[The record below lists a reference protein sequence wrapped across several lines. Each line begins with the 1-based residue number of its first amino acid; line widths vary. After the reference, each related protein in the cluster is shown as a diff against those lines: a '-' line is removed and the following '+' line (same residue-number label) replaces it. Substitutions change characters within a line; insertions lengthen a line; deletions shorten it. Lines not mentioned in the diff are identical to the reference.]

1 MLSSS
6 GATSAYAH
14 FTTTGFIPFDG
25 GANHIYRIGGEGIT
39 WNEYGARIAWYNAD
53 FTLKSSVVKYDKIG
67 ASIYYPTKID
77 DPNAAVAFSTDANVA
92 PPQGA
97 AYFRVSAKGKGENL
111 VVTLD
116 EKIE

>member
-1 MLSSS
+1 MLFRSV
-6 GATSAYAH
+6 H
-14 FTTTGFIPFDG
+14 V
-25 GANHIYRIGGEGIT
+25 YRIGGDGIT

-53 FTLKSSVVKYDKIG
+53 FTLKGSVLKYDQLDK
-67 ASIYYPTKID
+67 SIYYPTKID

-92 PPQGA
+92 PPHGA
-97 AYFRVSAKGKGENL
+97 AYFRVSAKGSGANL